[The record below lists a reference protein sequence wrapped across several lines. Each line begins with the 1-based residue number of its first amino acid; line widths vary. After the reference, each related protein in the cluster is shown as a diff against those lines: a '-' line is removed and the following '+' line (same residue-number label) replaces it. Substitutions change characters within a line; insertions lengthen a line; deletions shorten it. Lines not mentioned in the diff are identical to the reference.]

1 MISAK
6 PGRGLQNLV
15 NIFFPESRIHERG
28 QTLGVPQRQSMN
40 SGFSLVPNPKS
51 VAIGN
56 DSARLMEQIQ
66 PVEQVLRAFLTER
79 YILGLCRIAE
89 MAWSFTALNH
99 KYIPFQCLLLTEWGN
114 PPQDQFGGP
123 GAKRLAR
130 EQTSPPAM
138 KPLRSSFRCD

>member
-1 MISAK
+1 MISAAK
-6 PGRGLQNLV
+6 PGTGLQNLV

-56 DSARLMEQIQ
+56 DSARLMKQIQ
-66 PVEQVLRAFLTER
+66 PVEQVLCAFLTER

-99 KYIPFQCLLLTEWGN
+99 KYIPFECLLLTGLGESASESIRGT
-114 PPQDQFGGP
+114 GRKEI
-123 GAKRLAR
+123 GA
-130 EQTSPPAM
+130 
-138 KPLRSSFRCD
+138 